1 MVLMFNILKYSTT
14 IPTSIYS
21 SHAYLTKKKKR
32 KKRHNFYTSFVFE
45 TTAAAGRDLI
55 TEHALS
61 LVEQGKMLT
70 VAGSLP
76 WQE

>member
-1 MVLMFNILKYSTT
+1 MEEDISLLHVF
-14 IPTSIYS
+14 
-21 SHAYLTKKKKR
+21 
-32 KKRHNFYTSFVFE
+32 FFFFE

-61 LVEQGKMLT
+61 LVEQGKMLSI
-70 VAGSLP
+70 AGSLS

>member
-1 MVLMFNILKYSTT
+1 MEEE
-14 IPTSIYS
+14 TSLL
-21 SHAYLTKKKKR
+21 HKLFCVFFF
-32 KKRHNFYTSFVFE
+32 FY

-61 LVEQGKMLT
+61 LVEQGEMLSI
-70 VAGSLP
+70 AGSLF